1 LLTKRRSFALDDHSF
16 YLQVLEEQLQQ
27 QQQGETDSCHS
38 AIYGEADP
46 DVCVG
51 QLNGGR
57 RIDYVLQEAPLESF
71 NEYLFVLK
79 THVCYW

>member
-1 LLTKRRSFALDDHSF
+1 M
-16 YLQVLEEQLQQ
+16 LEEQLHQQ
-27 QQQGETDSCHS
+27 NEMENTQSGTD
-38 AIYGEADP
+38 EADE

-51 QLNGGR
+51 QLNSGR

-71 NEYLFVLK
+71 NEYLFALK

>member
-1 LLTKRRSFALDDHSF
+1 MVE
-16 YLQVLEEQLQQ
+16 QVLEEQLQQ
-27 QQQGETDSCHS
+27 ENDMETTQSD
-38 AIYGEADP
+38 EADE

-71 NEYLFVLK
+71 NEYLFALK

>member
-1 LLTKRRSFALDDHSF
+1 VLYDCGMYA
-16 YLQVLEEQLQQ
+16 QVLEEQLQQ
-27 QQQGETDSCHS
+27 QQQQNETDSCHS
-38 AIYGEADP
+38 GTDGEADL

-71 NEYLFVLK
+71 NEYLFALK